1 MSALNTNNHGGRGKA
16 IDPISFEVIR
26 HKLMAVTEEQATT
39 LRAVSGSP
47 VVTEVSDFNS
57 GIYGPNGEIIVMGFH
72 VLFHSAGLP
81 YAIRSLI
88 KHFSANPGFKPG
100 DMFVL
105 NDPYRGTVHQSDV
118 MIIAPIIIDGKLM
131 GWTGCC
137 AHEMDI
143 GGMNFGS
150 LCPGATEI
158 QQESMLLPGVKFVEN
173 DVIREDIWQMMMGM
187 SRMPGLLGLDLN
199 AMVAAN
205 RVAVRRFRELIDTY
219 SEETVS
225 SVMKAEI
232 ENTEQQFRDRLRSL
246 PDGFFRAND
255 FLEHDGH
262 ADRLY
267 KIAMTVEK
275 RGDRLFVDMTGSS
288 PQAPGLI
295 NCTDAGLKGAVL
307 AGVFPI
313 LAPDLRWNE
322 GIANCIEITAPE
334 GTIVNCRWPAPVS
347 GATTNGMWAVVNAA
361 QAALSRLMA
370 YSKDSA
376 REAVAVSK
384 GSFNMFFVH
393 GQHGDG
399 RPFGTLILD
408 SMAGGGGAYYDHDG
422 LDPGIDFPI
431 PKPRIGNVEN
441 YEANSPYMYLYRTRV
456 CDSGGPGRSRG
467 GVGTGFAITPYDT
480 ASLDVSMISHSVN
493 VPTSAG
499 IMGGMEGSTN
509 TAEFVD
515 RQGQNTS
522 PVGVVVNRETLSEA
536 GGKVTKLPP
545 KFPFFPMRA
554 GSVTAVTFQ
563 GGGGYGDPIDRDPKF
578 VVRDIS
584 NGLVSISAAFEIYG
598 VAANATG
605 FDEVK
610 TRERRAAIRAKRLGA
625 TPKRSIPA
633 DQRHSSVCLH
643 LGADQKFHCGC
654 GQEFGP
660 AQGQWKDAAH
670 TRVVLPSE
678 RGPLVSVRTELELR
692 EHVCPGCG
700 TLLESELALKGEPN
714 LNTIQILNCA

>member
-1 MSALNTNNHGGRGKA
+1 MNATNDKISSGHGQG

-26 HKLMAVTEEQATT
+26 HKLMAITEEQATT

-57 GIYGPNGEIIVMGFH
+57 GVYGPNGEIVAMGFH

-88 KHFSANPGFKPG
+88 QHFSKNPGFKEG

-131 GWTGCC
+131 AWTGCC

-150 LCPGATEI
+150 LCLGATEI
-158 QQESMLLPGVKFVEN
+158 QQESMLLPGIKFVES
-173 DVIREDIWQMMMGM
+173 DVIREDLWQMMMGM

-199 AMVAAN
+199 AMIAAN
-205 RVAVRRFRELIDTY
+205 RVAVRRFRELIGTY
-219 SEETVS
+219 SAEVVTTV
-225 SVMKAEI
+225 MRTEI
-232 ENTEQQFRDRLRSL
+232 ENTERLFRERLL
-246 PDGFFRAND
+246 NMPDGFFRAND

-295 NCTDAGLKGAVL
+295 NCTNAGLKGAVL

-334 GTIVNCRWPAPVS
+334 ACVINAKWPAPVS

-361 QAALSRLMA
+361 QAALSRLAA
-370 YSKDSA
+370 YDKELS

-408 SMAGGGGAYYDHDG
+408 SMAGGGGAYGDHDG

-441 YEANSPYMYLYRTRV
+441 YEANSPYMYLYRTRE

-467 GVGTGFAITPYDT
+467 GVGTGFAIVPYDT
-480 ASLDVSMISHSVN
+480 SKLDVSMISHSVN

-509 TAEFVD
+509 TAEFID
-515 RQGQNTS
+515 RQGFDTS
-522 PVGVVVNRETLSEA
+522 PVGQVVNRATLTKA
-536 GGKVTKLPP
+536 GGKITTLPP
-545 KFPFFPMRA
+545 KFPFFPMHD
-554 GSVTAVTFQ
+554 GSITAVTFQ
-563 GGGGYGDPIDRDPKF
+563 GGGGYGDPIDRDPAL
-578 VVRDIS
+578 VVRDIT
-584 NGLVSISAAFEIYG
+584 NKLVSEKAAFEIYG
-598 VAANATG
+598 VAATEIG
-605 FDEVK
+605 FDKDK
-610 TRERRAAIRAKRLGA
+610 TRLRREAIRVARLGRKPPRALPASREQSA
-625 TPKRSIPA
+625 TSLNIASDGMFVCRCGEGLG
-633 DQRHSSVCLH
+633 SS
-643 LGADQKFHCGC
+643 GGN
-654 GQEFGP
+654 
-660 AQGQWKDAAH
+660 WKDHAH
-670 TRVVLPSE
+670 TRVVGEKDHGSLI
-678 RGPLVSVRTELELR
+678 SVRSELELR
-692 EHVCPGCG
+692 EHICPGCG
-700 TLLESELALKGEPN
+700 TLLESELALKGEAS
-714 LNTIQILNCA
+714 LNTIQIL